1 MSRRANSSTL
11 ERDLGRLEGKIDA
24 LVTAV
29 AGFEKVIE
37 RQAEMDKKVT
47 NHSRDLGII
56 KLIAGGTLT
65 LAGTLV
71 LQSDF
76 LTIAKTLAGVIHK

>member
-1 MSRRANSSTL
+1 MSRRANSATL

-24 LVTAV
+24 LVTTV
-29 AGFEKVIE
+29 ASFEKVIE
-37 RQAEMDKKVT
+37 RQTEIDKKVT

>member
-1 MSRRANSSTL
+1 MSRRANASTL

-24 LVTAV
+24 LVTTV

-76 LTIAKTLAGVIHK
+76 VNIAKTLAGGLPR

>member
-24 LVTAV
+24 LVTTV
-29 AGFEKVIE
+29 AGFEKIIE

>member
-1 MSRRANSSTL
+1 
-11 ERDLGRLEGKIDA
+11 
-24 LVTAV
+24 
-29 AGFEKVIE
+29 
-37 RQAEMDKKVT
+37 MDKKVT
-47 NHSRDLGII
+47 NHSRDLNII